1 MRRLL
6 VLAALVLSGLAVFAG
21 TAPANSI
28 RKCIPNREAGIET
41 INHVTMIVYCG
52 SAKVTLVAAGK
63 TTKYSGGACYKVA
76 GTLNVDIGKFT
87 TLHHAP
93 LYTAFLLV
101 IPAAGDGTFN
111 LAVLNIQHKGQ
122 KDLSANKIHVVVK
135 GKRSRGTF
143 SGKFLNGPKF
153 TGSFTCK

>member
-6 VLAALVLSGLAVFAG
+6 VLAALVVSGLAVFVP
-21 TAPANSI
+21 TSPANSI
-28 RKCIPNREAGIET
+28 RKCIPNREAGIEVT
-41 INHVTMIVYCG
+41 NHVTVIVYCG
-52 SAKVTLVAAGK
+52 SAKVTIVAAGQ

-76 GTLNVDIGKFT
+76 GSLNVDIGKFT
-87 TLHHAP
+87 TLHRAT
-93 LYTAFLLV
+93 LYTAFVLV

-111 LAVLNIQHKGQ
+111 LAVLTIQHKGK

-135 GKRSRGTF
+135 GKRSRGAF
-143 SGKFLNGPKF
+143 SGKFLGGPKF

>member
-6 VLAALVLSGLAVFAG
+6 VVAALVVSSLAVLAG
-21 TAPANSI
+21 PSSADSI

-41 INHVTMIVYCG
+41 KNHVTVIVYCG
-52 SAKVTLVAAGK
+52 SAKATIISAGK

-122 KDLSANKIHVVVK
+122 KDQTANKIHAVVK

-143 SGKFLNGPKF
+143 SGKFLSGPKF